1 MTPDRHARFLQCGR
15 FELPLARASVMG
27 IVNVTPDSFSDGG
40 RHSDADAAIAHA
52 RTLLAEGADLLDIG
66 GESTRPGAA
75 RVPAGRQLQ
84 RILPVIEAVRDC
96 GRPISVDTREPEVM
110 RAVIDAGAD
119 MINDVAGFRSQAAV
133 AAVADTRVGLC
144 VMHMRGDPRTMQS
157 EPRYQDVVT
166 EVAQWLSGRCDE
178 LRQAGVAAQR
188 LVIDPGIGFGK
199 TQEDNVRLLRGLP
212 QLAALGLP
220 ILVGVSRKSLIG
232 QLTGR
237 PVDER
242 LPGSLAAMLAAVE
255 RGARIVRVHDVAA
268 TRDALAVWNS
278 IEE

>member
-1 MTPDRHARFLQCGR
+1 
-15 FELPLARASVMG
+15 MG
-27 IVNVTPDSFSDGG
+27 VVNVTPDSFSDGG
-40 RHSDADAAIAHA
+40 RYSDADAAIAHA

-66 GESTRPGAA
+66 GESTRPGAT
-75 RVPAGRQLQ
+75 RVPAGQQLQ
-84 RILPVIEAVRDC
+84 RILPVIEAMRDC

-110 RAVIDAGAD
+110 RSAIDAGVD

-133 AAVADTRVGLC
+133 AAVAGTRVGLC
-144 VMHMRGDPRTMQS
+144 VMHMRGDPLTMQG
-157 EPRYQDVVT
+157 EPRYQDVVA
-166 EVAQWLSGRCDE
+166 EVAQWLSGRCGE

-237 PVDER
+237 PVGER
-242 LPGSLAAMLAAVE
+242 LPGSLAAMLAAVA

-268 TRDALAVWNS
+268 TRDALAVWTS

>member
-1 MTPDRHARFLQCGR
+1 
-15 FELPLARASVMG
+15 MG
-27 IVNVTPDSFSDGG
+27 VVNVTPDSFSDGG
-40 RHSDADAAIAHA
+40 RYSDADAAIAHA

-66 GESTRPGAA
+66 GESTRPGATP
-75 RVPAGRQLQ
+75 VPAGQELQ
-84 RILPVIEAVRDC
+84 RILPVIEAMRDC
-96 GRPISVDTREPEVM
+96 GRPISVDTREPQVM
-110 RAVIDAGAD
+110 RSVIDAGVD

-133 AAVADTRVGLC
+133 AAVAGTRVGLC
-144 VMHMRGDPRTMQS
+144 VMHMRGDPLTMQG
-157 EPRYQDVVT
+157 EPRYQDVVA
-166 EVAQWLSGRCDE
+166 EVAQWLSGRCGE

-237 PVDER
+237 PVGER
-242 LPGSLAAMLAAVE
+242 LPGSLAAMLAAVA